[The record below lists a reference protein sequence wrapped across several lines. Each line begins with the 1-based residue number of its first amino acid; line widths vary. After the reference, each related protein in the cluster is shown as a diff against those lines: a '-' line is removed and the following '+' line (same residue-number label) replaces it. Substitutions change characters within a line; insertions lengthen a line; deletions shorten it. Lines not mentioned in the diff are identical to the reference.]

1 MNIPIFIQLLQQFKN
16 YCYEFYNNETGIYP
30 IATKEEIDSAIFKYI
45 TRERVTELQFDSI
58 DREGVRLIL
67 NK

>member
-1 MNIPIFIQLLQQFKN
+1 MKIPIFIQLLEEFKT

-30 IATKEEIDSAIFKYI
+30 IATKEEIDNAIFKYI
-45 TRERVTELQFDSI
+45 TRERSIELQFDSI
-58 DREGVRLIL
+58 DREGVRSFL